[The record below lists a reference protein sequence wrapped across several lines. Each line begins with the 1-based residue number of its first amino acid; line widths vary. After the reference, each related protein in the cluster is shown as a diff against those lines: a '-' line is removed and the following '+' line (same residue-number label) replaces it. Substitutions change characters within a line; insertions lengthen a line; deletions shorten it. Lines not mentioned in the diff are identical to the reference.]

1 MSKKKENIPKS
12 ECSEIV
18 KKILGAKNKKEQLK
32 IEADLHLTS
41 VTTIKEILK
50 EAGVNLKIFNGGS
63 HKKKHVEDKLTETNE
78 IITPVEEIKAA
89 EDQAE
94 PDEIGQ
100 AWADLAIPP
109 YENICEPKENSCEP
123 KENISDKK
131 IPYTK
136 PEILEEPPLPKSSES
151 DEGAAKTQ
159 QGEYASAD
167 DVLFVGLQI
176 LEEAA
181 VFDAIKEKI
190 NKLIA
195 RRRGLVAEIGHIDVV
210 LKRYAFFYE
219 DIYQD
224 MDKEGIDI

>member
-1 MSKKKENIPKS
+1 MSKKKPIPENEQSI
-12 ECSEIV
+12 IYHN
-18 KKILGAKNKKEQLK
+18 IMQAKNKRAQVK
-32 IEADLHLTS
+32 IEAELHATS
-41 VTTIKEILK
+41 PEIIKDILR
-50 EAGVNLKIFNGGS
+50 EHGVNLRCLNGGNF
-63 HKKKHVEDKLTETNE
+63 KKKHE

-109 YENICEPKENSCEP
+109 YENICEPKENIC
-123 KENISDKK
+123 DKK

-136 PEILEEPPLPKSSES
+136 PEILEEPPLQKSSES
-151 DEGAAKTQ
+151 DEGAAQTQ

-195 RRRGLVAEIGHIDVV
+195 RRRGLVAEIGHIDVM